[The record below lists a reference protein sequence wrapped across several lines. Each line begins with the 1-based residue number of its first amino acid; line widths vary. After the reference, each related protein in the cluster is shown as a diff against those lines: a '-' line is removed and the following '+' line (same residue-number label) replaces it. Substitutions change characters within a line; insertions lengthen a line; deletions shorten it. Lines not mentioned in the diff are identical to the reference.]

1 MAYPHFFVVTIS
13 GVLLEFKN
21 KQAMLS
27 RYTTRFYAVFIIV
40 DKSQH
45 IEITRI
51 HITITISQIHY
62 VIFSLTSYYRTV
74 LTKRTDQSCSYEFI

>member
-1 MAYPHFFVVTIS
+1 
-13 GVLLEFKN
+13 
-21 KQAMLS
+21 MLS
-27 RYTTRFYAVFIIV
+27 RNTTRFYAVFIIV

-45 IEITRI
+45 IQITRI
-51 HITITISQIHY
+51 YITITISQIHY

>member
-1 MAYPHFFVVTIS
+1 
-13 GVLLEFKN
+13 
-21 KQAMLS
+21 MLS
-27 RYTTRFYAVFIIV
+27 RNTTRFYAVFIIV

-51 HITITISQIHY
+51 YITITISQIHY